1 MLERMLPFLGRKRD
15 KAAAD
20 LPVRVG
26 HMAPR
31 QSRMLE
37 YDQNLVWVTL
47 LLLAYGLVM
56 VYSATISFHDSPR
69 YAQWSPYHYFV
80 RDLFSISAAL
90 LASWIV
96 VQIPMAELQKWS
108 SRFFL
113 LSLIG
118 IVLVLLPHIGKD
130 VNGSKRW
137 VVFPGGLNF
146 QPSELVKL
154 TALLYAADFMVRKQ
168 DVKQSF
174 VKTFLPMMAVM
185 VIVGVLLLAEP
196 DMGAFLVI
204 ASITLAILFLGGA
217 NGKLFVLAS
226 VAVIGAFVL
235 MIVLSP
241 WRRDRIFAYL
251 NPWAEANALGSAYQL
266 SHALIAMG
274 RGECFGVGLG
284 GSIEKL
290 HYLPEAHTDFLL
302 AIIGE
307 ELGLAGVG
315 VVIFAFFWIVRRAFD
330 IGRQAL
336 VLDRMYSA
344 LVAQGIGVWIGGQA
358 FINIGVNLGLL
369 PTKGLTLP
377 LMSYG
382 GSALLLN
389 CMAIAVLLRVDFE
402 NRVLMRGGH
411 V

>member
-26 HMAPR
+26 HRAPR
-31 QSRMLE
+31 NSRMLE

-56 VYSATISFHDSPR
+56 VYSATISFHDS
-69 YAQWSPYHYFV
+69 
-80 RDLFSISAAL
+80 LFSIAAAL

-108 SRFFL
+108 MRFFF

-118 IVLVLLPHIGKD
+118 LVLVLLPHIGKD

-154 TALLYAADFMVRKQ
+154 TALIYAADFMVRKQ
-168 DVKQSF
+168 EVKQSLL
-174 VKTFLPMMAVM
+174 KTFLPMMAVM
-185 VIVGVLLLAEP
+185 MIVGVLLLAEP

-204 ASITLAILFLGGA
+204 ASIALAILFLGGA
-217 NGKLFVLAS
+217 NGKLFSVFS

-251 NPWAEANALGSAYQL
+251 NPWSESNALGSAYQL
-266 SHALIAMG
+266 SHA
-274 RGECFGVGLG
+274 
-284 GSIEKL
+284 
-290 HYLPEAHTDFLL
+290 
-302 AIIGE
+302 
-307 ELGLAGVG
+307 
-315 VVIFAFFWIVRRAFD
+315 
-330 IGRQAL
+330 
-336 VLDRMYSA
+336 
-344 LVAQGIGVWIGGQA
+344 
-358 FINIGVNLGLL
+358 
-369 PTKGLTLP
+369 
-377 LMSYG
+377 
-382 GSALLLN
+382 
-389 CMAIAVLLRVDFE
+389 
-402 NRVLMRGGH
+402 
-411 V
+411 